1 MAFLF
6 IIKDV
11 ILCSAQLPLYNFN
24 YPPGYRDIHTHQF
37 LKPMN
42 FNGFFSKWNFRDVI
56 LCSAQP
62 LFTTLSCQVR
72 LIAIYIESYLTSHL

>member
-1 MAFLF
+1 MAFFVYNHAVIRFLQE
-6 IIKDV
+6 V
-11 ILCSAQLPLYNFN
+11 ILCSAQHPLYNIN
-24 YPPGYRDIHTHQF
+24 YPLGYRDIHTHQF

-62 LFTTLSCQVR
+62 LFTTLSCHHFWYNR
-72 LIAIYIESYLTSHL
+72 AL